1 MRRPVF
7 HPWPRCRSI
16 LAPDNDV
23 RPILVGATPAGSGFL
38 PEKNP
43 LSVAYRFPFS
53 ILFGARGSVP
63 RSHLRSQSVSLDS
76 WLAMTSCECGQSR
89 FFRRGA
95 RKQYMRQ
102 RSLLLPSVLGC
113 APENCSTA
121 GTCSRQSGTAQSGK
135 PRSATFVLELLVGLP
150 ANLIDCPSAQ
160 VTSGRRLLVTL
171 S

>member
-53 ILFGARGSVP
+53 ILFGARGSVR

-76 WLAMTSCECGQSR
+76 SLAMTSCECGQSR
-89 FFRRGA
+89 FFPRGA
-95 RKQYMRQ
+95 RKQYKRQ
-102 RSLLLPSVLGC
+102 RSPLLS
-113 APENCSTA
+113 
-121 GTCSRQSGTAQSGK
+121 
-135 PRSATFVLELLVGLP
+135 VGLRP
-150 ANLIDCPSAQ
+150 GNFQGWNLLKEERECAIRKATVRP
-160 VTSGRRLLVTL
+160 LLY
-171 S
+171 